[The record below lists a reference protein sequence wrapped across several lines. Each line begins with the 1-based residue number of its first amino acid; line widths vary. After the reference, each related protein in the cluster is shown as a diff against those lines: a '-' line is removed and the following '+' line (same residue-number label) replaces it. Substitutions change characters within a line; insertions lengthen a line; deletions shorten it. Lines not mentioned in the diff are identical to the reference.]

1 MLTIIMNESNS
12 QLQKQLI
19 QLSYY
24 TLQFI
29 TFKILG
35 DAGLNKCKY
44 YFQGDHDTTR
54 KNVIPAID
62 WSNKDE
68 VLTQ

>member
-1 MLTIIMNESNS
+1 MFQMKKSE
-12 QLQKQLI
+12 KP
-19 QLSYY
+19 
-24 TLQFI
+24 

-35 DAGLNKCKY
+35 YASLRKCRC